1 MKTIPARQLEVLTF
15 MRGFFKDND
24 QTPPMAVIAQHFGFR
39 SPNAAQYHVEWLL
52 RHGYLER
59 NSVGNLR
66 FARGN
71 VVVDAIA
78 GGRP

>member
-15 MRGFFKDND
+15 MQAFFKDND

-59 NSVGNLR
+59 NSLGNLK
-66 FARGN
+66 FSRGMTPQM
-71 VVVDAIA
+71 DAA
-78 GGRP
+78 DA